1 MNLKDGKNMDS
12 VNENDI
18 IIFDKVGISFE
29 KRAYAP
35 TIADWWDSK
44 FSRVK
49 NGKNSKFLWALRNV
63 SFSVKKGEMIG
74 LIGKNAAGKSTLL
87 RVVSQI
93 LPPDEGNI
101 QVRTECHLL
110 ARGVGLKPELS
121 GRDNIFLGCLFLG
134 SSVEEIKKNFDSLVE
149 FSELEEDIDRPV
161 NYYSSGMTS
170 RLLFTIATSI
180 NPEFLL
186 LDELLSGGDASFK
199 QRAHNKMRE
208 VIRNS
213 KGGIIATHDTNFV
226 MEYCAKALY
235 LVKGTVRFFGE
246 PKEAVELY
254 KKDLGLDRSSKLSV
268 EE

>member
-1 MNLKDGKNMDS
+1 MDLRDGKNMDS
-12 VNENDI
+12 VNENNI
-18 IIFDKVGISFE
+18 IICDKVGISFA
-29 KRAYAP
+29 KRASAP

-44 FSRVK
+44 FSRAK
-49 NGKNSKFLWALRNV
+49 NGKNSKFFWALRNV
-63 SFSVKKGEMIG
+63 SFSVKKGEMVG
-74 LIGKNAAGKSTLL
+74 LIGKNGAGKSTLL
-87 RVVSQI
+87 RVVAQI

-101 QVRTECHLL
+101 QVRTNCQLL
-110 ARGVGLKPELS
+110 ARGAGLKPELS

-134 SSVEEIKKNFDSLVE
+134 STVEGIKKNFDSLVE
-149 FSELEEDIDRPV
+149 FTELEKDIDRPV
-161 NYYSSGMTS
+161 RYYSSGMTS

-199 QRAHNKMRE
+199 QKAHKKMRE
-208 VIRNS
+208 VIQNS

-235 LVKGTVRFFGE
+235 LDKGSVRFFGE